1 MGIPL
6 LLMLAA
12 CTSLPFLESEQGRQ
26 DRELAARVRS
36 ALAADPQLEGS
47 RIDVEV
53 AQSKVTL
60 LGSVP
65 SWREGYR
72 AVEVARC
79 SWRHR
84 RTGTS
89 SGGKAAEMDA
99 IEVGNGLTAQ
109 TED

>member
-26 DRELAARVRS
+26 DRELAARVQS

-47 RIDVEV
+47 RIEVAV

-60 LGSVP
+60 VGTVP
-65 SWREGYR
+65 TWREGYR
-72 AVEVARC
+72 AVEVAL
-79 SWRHR
+79 
-84 RTGTS
+84 RTSGVRGVS
-89 SGGKAAEMDA
+89 SR
-99 IEVGNGLTAQ
+99 LTATQ
-109 TED
+109 Q

>member
-72 AVEVARC
+72 AVEVAL
-79 SWRHR
+79 
-84 RTGTS
+84 RTTGVRGVS
-89 SGGKAAEMDA
+89 SRLSA
-99 IEVGNGLTAQ
+99 LQ
-109 TED
+109 Q